1 MAKKISLNSAYGAIG
16 NIWFRYYDLL
26 VAEAITTSGQ
36 LSIRW
41 IEKYLNQY
49 LNKILGTDN
58 KDYVLASDT
67 DSVYITFDELVNKS
81 FKTEGVASED
91 ESGLQRERVVG
102 FLDRLAREKI
112 EPFID
117 KSYQSLAE
125 YVSAY
130 DQKMSMKRE
139 VIADKGIWTAKK
151 RYILN
156 AWDIEGVKYKEPQ
169 LKIMGLEAVKS
180 STPAPCR
187 QKIKDALKIIM
198 SGDEKMLNTFI
209 QEFREEFMELPPEDV
224 AYPRSLNGLSKFT
237 SSDNL
242 FAKGAPI
249 HVKGGILY
257 NHLVKKHKLGNKYPY
272 IQEGDKIKF
281 LHLKLPNIYQSSA
294 MSFITKLP
302 KELDFHKI
310 IDYNVQFEKSFVEP
324 LKFITDKIL
333 WRIDDSYG
341 TQGTLEDFF

>member
-16 NIWFRYYDLL
+16 NVWFRYYNLL

-81 FKTEGVASED
+81 FKTEGVASES

-102 FLDRLAREKI
+102 FLDRLVREKI

-169 LKIMGLEAVKS
+169 LKIMGLEA
-180 STPAPCR
+180 R
-187 QKIKDALKIIM
+187 QIKYVMHLADKRLKM
-198 SGDEKMLNTFI
+198 
-209 QEFREEFMELPPEDV
+209 
-224 AYPRSLNGLSKFT
+224 
-237 SSDNL
+237 
-242 FAKGAPI
+242 
-249 HVKGGILY
+249 
-257 NHLVKKHKLGNKYPY
+257 
-272 IQEGDKIKF
+272 
-281 LHLKLPNIYQSSA
+281 HLKL
-294 MSFITKLP
+294 L
-302 KELDFHKI
+302 
-310 IDYNVQFEKSFVEP
+310 
-324 LKFITDKIL
+324 
-333 WRIDDSYG
+333 
-341 TQGTLEDFF
+341 